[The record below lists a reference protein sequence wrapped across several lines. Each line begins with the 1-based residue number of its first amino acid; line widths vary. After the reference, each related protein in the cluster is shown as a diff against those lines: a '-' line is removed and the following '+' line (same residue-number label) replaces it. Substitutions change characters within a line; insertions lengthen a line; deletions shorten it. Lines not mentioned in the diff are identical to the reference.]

1 MKALLE
7 EESEKITIEEEIE
20 NQRAKVTTTT
30 PMTPEL
36 FMQWKKKKMEER
48 EANLGAQQAERAKNV
63 RMRYAILLHNRQREA
78 NLCLTVHSSHMNE
91 FYYSK
96 EKVHAAHS

>member
-1 MKALLE
+1 MYAFH
-7 EESEKITIEEEIE
+7 

-48 EANLGAQQAERAKNV
+48 DASLAAQVADRAKND
-63 RMRYAILLHNRQREA
+63 RMR
-78 NLCLTVHSSHMNE
+78 
-91 FYYSK
+91 
-96 EKVHAAHS
+96 